1 MQYTP
6 AISLIFHVVFC
17 YLLTFKLDLGVAG
30 VSIAT
35 LLTLSLN
42 NLLIV
47 MYTWKV
53 SEYHISPFIEDP
65 RSLLSKSEVM
75 NYIRI
80 GIPSVIMTMAEW
92 SAAEILI
99 IMAASIS
106 VGAVGAMSICYN
118 FYGLLYYFP
127 YGFQNGVVAVIGNY
141 IGMEDERKGKLVF
154 IIATIYSLT
163 TTIGLSLFSYTY
175 SYEIAATYTQDMD
188 TVALLKGCIQ
198 SMCVLLSVLGI
209 TLSMQGTLRAL
220 QLQKPAS

>member
-1 MQYTP
+1 MIIHEQFDCYRNYLNATGQSTVLQYTP
-6 AISLIFHVVFC
+6 AISLIFHVMFC

-30 VSIAT
+30 ASIST
-35 LLTLSLN
+35 LISLSVN
-42 NLLIV
+42 NFLIV

-53 SEYHISPFIEDP
+53 SEYHISPFITNP
-65 RSLLSKSEVM
+65 RSLLTKSEVT
-75 NYIRI
+75 NYMRI
-80 GIPSVIMTMAEW
+80 GIPSIMMLMGEW
-92 SAAEILI
+92 CAAEVLI

-127 YGFQNGVVAVIGNY
+127 YGFQNGVGAVIGNY

-188 TVALLKGCIQ
+188 TVALLKGCI
-198 SMCVLLSVLGI
+198 
-209 TLSMQGTLRAL
+209 
-220 QLQKPAS
+220 